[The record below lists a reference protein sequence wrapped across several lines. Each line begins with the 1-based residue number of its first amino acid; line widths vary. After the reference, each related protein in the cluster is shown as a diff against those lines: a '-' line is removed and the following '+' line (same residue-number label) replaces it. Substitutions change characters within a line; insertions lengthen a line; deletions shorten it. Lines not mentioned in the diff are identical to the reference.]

1 MCIIVCSTDPP
12 NRHTHFGRLKTSAS
26 LGALVIP
33 FQWRLPNLEKCCAN
47 KRTEGVTEDTD

>member
-47 KRTEGVTEDTD
+47 KRTEGVTEDTN